1 MANRLST
8 IKRQRKNR
16 LQAHLKLTNHNAK
29 FLGRRLAHE
38 LAAITV
44 AAKESGDPVQQL
56 GAALVKNLVTS
67 LLMREE
73 AEGTISPNH
82 SAGAAEIR

>member
-16 LQAHLKLTNHNAK
+16 LRAHLKLTNHDAK
-29 FLGRRLAHE
+29 FLGRRLAQE
-38 LAAITV
+38 LSAITA

-56 GAALVKNLVTS
+56 GAALVKNLVSS

-73 AEGTISPNH
+73 AEGTIPPSHHEGP
-82 SAGAAEIR
+82 AGTR

>member
-16 LQAHLKLTNHNAK
+16 RQAHLKLTNHNAK

-44 AAKESGDPVQQL
+44 AAKESGDPVQGL
-56 GAALVKNLVTS
+56 GAAFVKNLVTS
-67 LLMREE
+67 LLIREV
-73 AEGTISPNH
+73 AEGAIPPRPDEG
-82 SAGAAEIR
+82 SAGMR